1 MAEHLSRRLV
11 AKCLPWPLIQVSR
24 DRVELGLGVALDVDA
39 LGQVLPEQAVRILV
53 AAALPGKGRPGQ
65 GPRVLQI
72 PLLKLARADLAQLKR
87 QGKFAISTSAGKKS
101 IGVRTLAGWARD
113 VVGGT
118 IDGFQLKRIRCC
130 VETLLAAAGV
140 S

>member
-1 MAEHLSRRLV
+1 
-11 AKCLPWPLIQVSR
+11 
-24 DRVELGLGVALDVDA
+24 
-39 LGQVLPEQAVRILV
+39 
-53 AAALPGKGRPGQ
+53 
-65 GPRVLQI
+65 VLQI